1 MVELSMSR
9 DGDSPPRADKRPLL
23 PSYTERTCSVSGS
36 IVTTA
41 VTPVASATSRGLPA
55 TSTPPGRPASR
66 ALLTTVPTAAA
77 LWSCT
82 STSKPARER
91 LRAMGRPMA
100 PSPIKPTFPSARA
113 TLTSGG
119 ASWCRSPLL
128 GTVAAAPAPTHDSWR
143 NLGSSA
149 TTRACAVPATSAA
162 GAVAARTA
170 GVRRSVSAAAAV
182 AARGSI
188 APRLLSTALARS
200 ASFNGALPLLTR
212 TCVPSTPAR
221 SH

>member
-1 MVELSMSR
+1 MLQGHVWGRPNSMNGCMDRLCGEAYRGAEWGQSIR
-9 DGDSPPRADKRPLL
+9 VGRVAAVAK
-23 PSYTERTCSVSGS
+23 GS
-36 IVTTA
+36 CIVWGSHGGFSESQLA
-41 VTPVASATSRGLPA
+41 RSSCVVKGLP
-55 TSTPPGRPASR
+55 
-66 ALLTTVPTAAA
+66 
-77 LWSCT
+77 
-82 STSKPARER
+82 
-91 LRAMGRPMA
+91 
-100 PSPIKPTFPSARA
+100 FPSARA